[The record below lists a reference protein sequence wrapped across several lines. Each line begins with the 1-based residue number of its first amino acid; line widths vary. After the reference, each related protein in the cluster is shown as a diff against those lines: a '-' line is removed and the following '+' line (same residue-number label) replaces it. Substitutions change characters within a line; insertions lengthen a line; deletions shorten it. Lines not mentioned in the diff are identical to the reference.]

1 MAFLGMAIAMRVRK
15 CTGSSTVVRT
25 LALVLPPLIMWGAA
39 ILGALVGSS
48 SKAYPMMFVTFV
60 AFGIIALLYLVI
72 HELLAEAREAMAGKE
87 LWWVN
92 CVVFLGIWI
101 VLLIDKIVGE

>member
-1 MAFLGMAIAMRVRK
+1 MISFFLKR
-15 CTGSSTVVRT
+15 
-25 LALVLPPLIMWGAA
+25 LALTIPTFF
-39 ILGALVGSS
+39 AL
-48 SKAYPMMFVTFV
+48 MFVTFV

-92 CVVFLGIWI
+92 CVVFLGMWI